1 MSGVTNV
8 KPSPSTATTPHT
20 KSCRAAKELL
30 LKGLSQ
36 LSLLKQ
42 NRTSGK
48 MQDSPS
54 PINVMPVWKSAHLQV
69 NDYLKITFRIFRNS
83 VMEMQ
88 SKLCSGI

>member
-1 MSGVTNV
+1 V

-20 KSCRAAKELL
+20 ESCRDRESDAKELL
-30 LKGLSQ
+30 LKGLPQ

-48 MQDSPS
+48 MQDSLS

-69 NDYLKITFRIFRNS
+69 NNHLKITFRIFRNS
-83 VMEMQ
+83 VME
-88 SKLCSGI
+88 